1 MSEEEKKKEEEV
13 WRCEG
18 CSEEFHTG
26 IEAQNHE
33 LNCITYANL
42 YPDKQTELQKN
53 SSRVKYSGLSTL
65 VWLLQVLA
73 ILYFVCGIIIIIF
86 LHSED
91 DFTLMEAFQAS
102 FLFTTPAVTFYAIS
116 ELIKLLMD
124 LQDNTYQSTEL
135 NLVMAESLKSI
146 EDNIKSI
153 AEEIKKK

>member
-1 MSEEEKKKEEEV
+1 MSEEEKIEEEI

-53 SSRVKYSGLSTL
+53 SSRIKYKGLSIFITF
-65 VWLLQVLA
+65 LQALA
-73 ILYFVCGIIIIIF
+73 ILYSIIGF
-86 LHSED
+86 LLIGFLYREENY
-91 DFTLMEAFQAS
+91 TLMEIFSAS
-102 FLFTTPAVTFYAIS
+102 FLFTPAIIFYAIT

-146 EDNIKSI
+146 EDNTKQI
-153 AEEIKKK
+153 AEEFKKK